1 MKPTVVFQTD
11 FGAGG
16 GGVLAGVVKSVDYE
30 VPVYD
35 FTHEIPAYDI
45 RDAAYQLSTVVAVW
59 PAGTVFVSVVDPGV
73 GTNRRSCV
81 ALLEGGSYVVTPDN
95 GTLSMVIDQVVA
107 VRQIDERE
115 NRIPGSENVHI
126 FNGRDVYAYTA
137 ARLASGVIDFEGVG
151 PEYPVDQIVTMPL
164 TNVEPQLSEGWAEGG
179 IYNFDMAY
187 GTARINVRNKDFQ
200 EVAGFRYGDH
210 FHVVITGGKRV
221 IFEGTGIYERTFGFA
236 DESEAFLC
244 GDIQP
249 GDAQMLR
256 FNALDNF
263 VLRFAPWLA
272 TDASVA
278 VDYVVRLERLQ
289 EE

>member
-16 GGVLAGVVKSVDYE
+16 GGVLAGVVKSIDQE

-35 FTHEIPAYDI
+35 FTHDIPAYDI
-45 RDAAYQLSTVVAVW
+45 RNAAYQLSTVAAVW

-73 GTNRRSCV
+73 GTDRRPCV
-81 ALLEGGSYVVTPDN
+81 AQLNNGSFVVTPDN
-95 GTLSMVIDQVVA
+95 GTLSMVIDQIVA
-107 VRQIDERE
+107 VRQIDERV

-126 FNGRDVYAYTA
+126 FNGRDVFAYTA
-137 ARLASGVIDFEGVG
+137 GRLASGIIDFEGVG
-151 PEYPVDQIVTMPL
+151 PEYPVAEVVNVPL
-164 TNVEPQLSEGWAEGG
+164 TNVEPQLGDGWAEGG

-187 GTARINVRNKDFQ
+187 GAARINVRNRDFQ
-200 EVAGFRYGDH
+200 EVAGFAYGDH
-210 FHVVITGGKRV
+210 FHVVVTGGKRV
-221 IFEGTGIYERTFGFA
+221 IYEGTGIYERTFGFA

-256 FNALDNF
+256 FNVMDKF
-263 VLRFAPWLA
+263 VLQFAPWLA

-278 VDYVVRLERLQ
+278 IDYVVRIERL
-289 EE
+289 